1 MRRHETLQNEASLQH
16 MRVPLR
22 DSEGG
27 ASNCS
32 QPVAGARASRAC
44 VKCLGV
50 PVARKE
56 QSATAS
62 PGTCP
67 HCSGDES
74 LPEALVRA
82 SAPRLLIKAKYRP
95 SFAYPGASAEAPKGA
110 PAYWSP
116 CTEFRIP

>member
-44 VKCLGV
+44 VRCLGV

-62 PGTCP
+62 PGRCP

-74 LPEALVRA
+74 LPEAPVRA
-82 SAPRLLIKAKYRP
+82 NGPRPLVKVKCRL
-95 SFAYPGASAEAPKGA
+95 SFAYPEASAEAPKGA
-110 PAYWSP
+110 LAY
-116 CTEFRIP
+116 